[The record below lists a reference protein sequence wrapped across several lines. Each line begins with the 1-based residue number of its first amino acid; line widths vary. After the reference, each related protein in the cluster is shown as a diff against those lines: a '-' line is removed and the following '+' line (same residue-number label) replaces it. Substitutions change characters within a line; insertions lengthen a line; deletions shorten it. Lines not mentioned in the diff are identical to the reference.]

1 MKRIL
6 KIGMDVHSTNYTLCA
21 MEPVFGA
28 DDRIYATIQVSP
40 DYKNIL
46 LFIEKVKQKLD
57 PNDTYDIECGY
68 EAGCLGYSLYNQLT
82 SAGVKCVIL
91 APTTMLTSIFLSAC
105 LDVCQRDNHRSISN
119 IGPFRWLINTL

>member
-46 LFIEKVKQKLD
+46 LFIEKVK
-57 PNDTYDIECGY
+57 
-68 EAGCLGYSLYNQLT
+68 
-82 SAGVKCVIL
+82 
-91 APTTMLTSIFLSAC
+91 IFLMDLLFIIYS
-105 LDVCQRDNHRSISN
+105 S
-119 IGPFRWLINTL
+119 G

>member
-46 LFIEKVKQKLD
+46 LFIEKMKQKLEQM
-57 PNDTYDIECGY
+57 THM
-68 EAGCLGYSLYNQLT
+68 
-82 SAGVKCVIL
+82 IL
-91 APTTMLTSIFLSAC
+91 NADMKQE
-105 LDVCQRDNHRSISN
+105 V
-119 IGPFRWLINTL
+119 

>member
-46 LFIEKVKQKLD
+46 LFIEKVKQKLEQM
-57 PNDTYDIECGY
+57 THM
-68 EAGCLGYSLYNQLT
+68 
-82 SAGVKCVIL
+82 IL
-91 APTTMLTSIFLSAC
+91 NADMKQE
-105 LDVCQRDNHRSISN
+105 V
-119 IGPFRWLINTL
+119 

>member
-28 DDRIYATIQVSP
+28 EDRIYATIQVSP

-46 LFIEKVKQKLD
+46 LFIEKVKQKLLFQKVSSVNMD
-57 PNDTYDIECGY
+57 
-68 EAGCLGYSLYNQLT
+68 
-82 SAGVKCVIL
+82 SAESHI
-91 APTTMLTSIFLSAC
+91 
-105 LDVCQRDNHRSISN
+105 
-119 IGPFRWLINTL
+119 

>member
-28 DDRIYATIQVSP
+28 EDRIYATIQVSP

-68 EAGCLGYSLYNQLT
+68 EAGCLGYSLYNFSCESSFSFVLD
-82 SAGVKCVIL
+82 
-91 APTTMLTSIFLSAC
+91 LSK
-105 LDVCQRDNHRSISN
+105 I
-119 IGPFRWLINTL
+119 